1 MSLKIMINPNTEI
14 FNEVSKKVKENNGY
28 CPCRIVKNEDTKCIC
43 KEFREQQVE
52 GECHCGM
59 YVKVKQ

>member
-28 CPCRIVKNEDTKCIC
+28 CPCQIVKNEDTKCIC